1 MYKIWFTHIVDACN
15 TGTITQLYPMILILN
30 DMDKSADIKSEQV
43 VMVGMFPGIYSIY
56 CSLDATSSIAYHNVI
71 EV

>member
-1 MYKIWFTHIVDACN
+1 MIHPYCRCLQHWHYHPIVSNDFD
-15 TGTITQLYPMILILN
+15 LILN

-43 VMVGMFPGIYSIY
+43 VIVGMFPGIYSIY